1 MANSQQCSF
10 PKPGPPRKRVC
21 DLATE
26 LGVPIDELT
35 TFIIIETLT
44 ILKPTDFVAASVV
57 MKARQHFPRLAQQRR
72 PNPRSGNKPRGRSS
86 DQQRLEKA
94 TRELFGNP
102 SQQGRTEIR
111 AQGPDLVRAARRMF
125 PIQIASDEEA
135 RSVADHWTE
144 KGFAPSEVLAWWNA
158 GLELLDAGLAWRAR
172 NVDLKPS
179 DLARILDGRPVLQ
192 RIREGES
199 LARIRS
205 QLYQG
210 RTHHTH

>member
-1 MANSQQCSF
+1 VAESQQGSF

-26 LGVPIDELT
+26 LGVSLDKLT
-35 TFIIIETLT
+35 SFIFVETNT
-44 ILKPTDFVAASVV
+44 ILEPTDLVAASVV
-57 MKARQHFPRLAQQRR
+57 MMARQHFPRLAQQRR
-72 PNPRSGNKPRGRSS
+72 PNPRSVNKPRGRRS
-86 DQQRLEKA
+86 DKHRLEKA
-94 TRELFGNP
+94 TRDLFGNP
-102 SQQGRTEIR
+102 SQQVRPEVRT
-111 AQGPDLVRAARRMF
+111 QGADFVQAARKMF

-135 RSVADHWTE
+135 RSVADHWAE

-192 RIREGES
+192 RIRDGES
-199 LARIRS
+199 LSRIRS

-210 RTHHTH
+210 RTHHTW